1 MIIVF
6 LLIAYSNDLIPLTL
20 DSKRYFNCKT
30 SQKIKKLCMD
40 FMVLCIEAI
49 IC

>member
-20 DSKRYFNCKT
+20 DSKRYFNCNT
-30 SQKIKKLCMD
+30 SQKNKEIMYGFLW
-40 FMVLCIEAI
+40 FYALRQ
-49 IC
+49 